1 MIYGS
6 LGYYLGSV
14 YIESFIST
22 PFEEIHNHNVV
33 SHC

>member
-6 LGYYLGSV
+6 LGYYIGSV
-14 YIESFIST
+14 YIESFIT
-22 PFEEIHNHNVV
+22 IPFEEIHNHNVV